1 MKEKELLL
9 FKELSEKTTITEI
22 QEYFKVIFEL
32 RGFGQDT
39 IEKKVML
46 LVEEIG
52 ELVKAIRK
60 EKKIMGIDYEQL
72 NHYSE
77 VEGEIA
83 DVFIVLLSI
92 CNICEID
99 LFQAVKNKE
108 EVNVERKWTINK

>member
-60 EKKIMGIDYEQL
+60 EKK
-72 NHYSE
+72 
-77 VEGEIA
+77 
-83 DVFIVLLSI
+83 
-92 CNICEID
+92 
-99 LFQAVKNKE
+99 
-108 EVNVERKWTINK
+108 